1 MDAGI
6 WRRLIVIPFGAKITG
21 SSDRK
26 NYADYLLKSAGP
38 YIMSWIIE
46 GAEKAVRNNFTIPL
60 PECVEQAIQAYRED
74 NDWLGHFLNEC
85 CEVGDGL
92 TAKSGGFYD
101 AYRAYCSRTGEYVR
115 NSAEFYA
122 AVEQRGFTRIKKK
135 NGRFIGGVRLVVRDF
150 TD

>member
-1 MDAGI
+1 M
-6 WRRLIVIPFGAKITG
+6 
-21 SSDRK
+21 
-26 NYADYLLKSAGP
+26 
-38 YIMSWIIE
+38 
-46 GAEKAVRNNFTIPL
+46 
-60 PECVEQAIQAYRED
+60 EQAIQAYRED

-92 TAKSGGFYD
+92 TAKSGDFYD

-135 NGRFIGGVRLVVRDF
+135 NGRFIGGARLVVRDF